1 MTYDIGVIIAV
12 VGSTVTIVGVVMA
25 MMFWARSEGNELRK
39 EIKEDRRDFLQL
51 IRCIE
56 NSINEIKSENKD
68 FHWKLLEI
76 ERNKSKP

>member
-1 MTYDIGVIIAV
+1 MTYDMGVIIAV
-12 VGSTVTIVGVVMA
+12 VGSTVTIVGVVIA

-39 EIKEDRRDFLQL
+39 EIKEDRKDFLQL

-68 FHWKLLEI
+68 FHYKLLEI
-76 ERNKSKP
+76 ERNKK